1 MPNHELTKRFGV
13 NLRERMRDV
22 GSERLPHE
30 MFELLAK
37 LSQGEP
43 QPLKVSMLAG
53 TSALSG
59 SLTERK
65 LPKHAPS
72 SMARE

>member
-43 QPLKVSMLAG
+43 QPLK
-53 TSALSG
+53 
-59 SLTERK
+59 
-65 LPKHAPS
+65 APS
-72 SMARE
+72 EHVSRDISAQRLANRTKTA